1 MLERNFYSYLTVIGL
16 GKRTIIKYKYT
27 SISYKSFLIVHNHS
41 FVQNFHKSRYVYN
54 NFCECGMDG
63 IKIYFTGTL
72 KVADE
77 ITFTTFAFLSETILP
92 VDYLLSYK

>member
-1 MLERNFYSYLTVIGL
+1 M
-16 GKRTIIKYKYT
+16 
-27 SISYKSFLIVHNHS
+27 
-41 FVQNFHKSRYVYN
+41 QNFHKSRYVYN
-54 NFCECGMDG
+54 NFWESDMDG

-77 ITFTTFAFLSETILP
+77 ITFTTFALLSETILP

>member
-1 MLERNFYSYLTVIGL
+1 M
-16 GKRTIIKYKYT
+16 
-27 SISYKSFLIVHNHS
+27 
-41 FVQNFHKSRYVYN
+41 QNFHKSRYVYN